1 MNSPRALLC
10 LLSGITLLT
19 MGCQPSAPVGSSAK
33 SAAAELPKVVTV
45 KPERKTLVQRTE
57 QPGQIEAFR
66 TTPIL
71 AKVAGYVERMHVDI
85 GDRVQGPKLDAD
97 GKVIE
102 PGQLLVELQAPELDG
117 EFQQKRAMVEQADAE
132 VEQAEAAV
140 KVARSAQSSAVAN
153 VDESQAGLQRV
164 EAMYQR
170 WKSEFDR
177 VQELA
182 ASKAVTQ
189 KLADETEQQFKSAD
203 AARSETAAKVRSA
216 TAKQQEAVTGIE
228 KAQADLKAIKA
239 RAGVARADQDRVAAL
254 CDYLK
259 IRAPF
264 SGVITARNIDQG
276 VLVQPARSGSETPLF
291 MLVQAHDVRLFVSV
305 PDSDAVLVEPGRNA
319 TVKVPALGAKT
330 FTGRVTRTG
339 WALQAG
345 TRTLNCEIDVPN
357 PDGVLRPGMYAHV
370 ELVVAEAE
378 NALALPK
385 AAVIVVDGK
394 SACMTVSADGVVS
407 QKLVE
412 VGLRTGTD
420 VQITSGLDG
429 DEDVISANPAA
440 FKDGQRVTKAVPQP
454 SPK

>member
-1 MNSPRALLC
+1 MNSPRVLLFLLGCIALSSSSC
-10 LLSGITLLT
+10 RPVEHSESGT
-19 MGCQPSAPVGSSAK
+19 K
-33 SAAAELPKVVTV
+33 STAAELPKVVTV
-45 KPERKTLVQRTE
+45 KPERKTLVQKTE

-71 AKVAGYVERMHVDI
+71 AKAAGYVERMHVDI
-85 GDRVQGPKLDAD
+85 GDRVQGPKLDET
-97 GKVIE
+97 GRVTE

-117 EFQQKRAMVEQADAE
+117 EFAQKRAMVEQAEAE

-140 KVARSAQSSAVAN
+140 KVARSAQASAVAN

-164 EAMYQR
+164 EAMYLR
-170 WKSEFDR
+170 WKSELDR

-189 KLADETEQQFKSAD
+189 KLADETEQQFKAAD
-203 AARSETAAKVRSA
+203 AARSETEAKVRSA
-216 TAKQQEAVTGIE
+216 TAKQQEAATGVE
-228 KAQADLKAIKA
+228 KSLADLKAAKA

-254 CDYLK
+254 RDYLK

-291 MLVQAHDVRLFVSV
+291 MLVQADEVRLFVSV

-330 FTGRVTRTG
+330 FTGTVTRTG
-339 WALQAG
+339 WALQTG

-385 AAVIVVDGK
+385 AAVIVIDGK
-394 SACMTVSADGVVS
+394 TVCMTVSTDGIVT
-407 QKLVE
+407 QKPVE

-420 VQITSGLDG
+420 VQITSGLNG
-429 DEDVISANPAA
+429 NEEVISANAAA
-440 FKDGQRVTKAVPQP
+440 FKDGQRVTKATL
-454 SPK
+454 

>member
-1 MNSPRALLC
+1 M
-10 LLSGITLLT
+10 
-19 MGCQPSAPVGSSAK
+19 
-33 SAAAELPKVVTV
+33 VTV
-45 KPERKTLVQRTE
+45 KPERKTLVQKTE

-97 GKVIE
+97 GKLVE

-132 VEQAEAAV
+132 VEQADAAV
-140 KVARSAQSSAVAN
+140 KVARSAQASAVAN
-153 VDESQAGLQRV
+153 VEETQAGLQRV

-182 ASKAVTQ
+182 ANKAVTQ

-216 TAKQQEAVTGIE
+216 TAKQQEAITGVE
-228 KAQADLKAIKA
+228 KALADLKATKA

-254 CDYLK
+254 RDYLK

-291 MLVQAHDVRLFVSV
+291 MLVQADEVRLFVAV
-305 PDSDAVLVEPGRNA
+305 PDSDAVLVEPGRSA
-319 TVKVPALGAKT
+319 TVKVPALGAKS
-330 FTGRVTRTG
+330 FTGKVTRTG
-339 WALQAG
+339 WALQSG

-370 ELVVAEAE
+370 ELVVAEVE

-394 SACMTVSADGVVS
+394 SVCMTVSADGVVS
-407 QKLVE
+407 QKFVE
-412 VGLRTGTD
+412 IGLRTGTD
-420 VQITSGLDG
+420 VQITSGLNG
-429 DEDVISANPAA
+429 DEDVISANAAA
-440 FKDGQRVTKAVPQP
+440 FKDGQRVAKVTP
-454 SPK
+454 